1 MKAGNF
7 GVHSYHEA
15 LRGVI
20 GANFDWRSIQGAKIT
35 RKVAFFA
42 WTAALDRIITV
53 HNLQKHKKK
62 LIIDWYFM
70 CENSRESVKRVLL
83 HCMMARNIWSFV

>member
-1 MKAGNF
+1 MKASNF

-35 RKVAFFA
+35 RKVAFFCM
-42 WTAALDRIITV
+42 DSSFRQ
-53 HNLQKHKKK
+53 NN
-62 LIIDWYFM
+62 
-70 CENSRESVKRVLL
+70 NSG
-83 HCMMARNIWSFV
+83 

>member
-35 RKVAFFA
+35 RKVAFF
-42 WTAALDRIITV
+42 
-53 HNLQKHKKK
+53 
-62 LIIDWYFM
+62 
-70 CENSRESVKRVLL
+70 L
-83 HCMMARNIWSFV
+83 HGQQL